1 MPECSIE
8 IQGNMS
14 KSSKPSTLKE
24 NSKNSRDYDENFRYY
39 SRKMISAISVLDIN
53 PEIVL
58 DITP

>member
-24 NSKNSRDYDENFRYY
+24 NSKKNFQRSYPAFLAFPWQRY
-39 SRKMISAISVLDIN
+39 SADV
-53 PEIVL
+53 
-58 DITP
+58 T